1 MGFFL
6 LIQPYPSQSNEG
18 VQEVD
23 PICLVWGIGT
33 HYYAKR
39 MYDSINNQ
47 YKYVLACLSK
57 GSGENSIIESS
68 KSGPKPA
75 LADILDTFRLIK

>member
-1 MGFFL
+1 
-6 LIQPYPSQSNEG
+6 
-18 VQEVD
+18 
-23 PICLVWGIGT
+23 
-33 HYYAKR
+33 